1 MGRKACH
8 LSDDKS
14 HAIWKLYM
22 SGNNMRTI
30 SKMLAI
36 PRKTISNIITT
47 FKRTENTKKK
57 PMSGGK
63 EKLSLRYSGVVNRR
77 LPSWSKKLP
86 SRQKFDIIDHRNSS
100 KKSIYLSTFTLP
112 SMILI
117 GTCPCQVIKL

>member
-8 LSDDKS
+8 LSEDKS
-14 HAIWKLYM
+14 HAICQLYM

-36 PRKTISNIITT
+36 LRKTISNIIRT
-47 FKRTENTKKK
+47 FKRTGYTKKK

-77 LPSWSKKLP
+77 IAFLEQRVTIRLK
-86 SRQKFDIIDHRNSS
+86 NS
-100 KKSIYLSTFTLP
+100 T
-112 SMILI
+112 
-117 GTCPCQVIKL
+117 